1 MSGRSHRVREDHRAA
16 YHVCPHKE
24 YVFAN
29 VTELNDR
36 ISRTACDHGHQ
47 RDVHVQR
54 LDHHQ
59 TGSTIVKTFLQD
71 PVHARV

>member
-1 MSGRSHRVREDHRAA
+1 MAVPIVYEKTIGLLIMFG
-16 YHVCPHKE
+16 PHKE

-29 VTELNDR
+29 VTELNER